1 MYVHSYI
8 YVSKVTSA
16 ANTGGLKSQAT
27 ESYPKLKALL
37 LGIRATGDL
46 SCTAMVSMFP
56 ARFCSHWKLFAIDT
70 QIAIASIGDYQPNRA
85 NLLFDSPSG
94 SCRTNLSLYFRC
106 LSLPFSFSFSF
117 LSLSRVQIGCVGIQL
132 SAIWSVE
139 AGQRVSPFTLA
150 IIVVACR
157 HCRCDLK
164 DNESDARD
172 KTILVEKVK
181 DRGRKRGKPSRRD
194 EIVRVDHCV
203 NQLVDGRAKSIV
215 V

>member
-1 MYVHSYI
+1 M
-8 YVSKVTSA
+8 
-16 ANTGGLKSQAT
+16 
-27 ESYPKLKALL
+27 KALL
-37 LGIRATGDL
+37 LDIRATGDL
-46 SCTAMVSMFP
+46 SWPQWYRCSRTILFP
-56 ARFCSHWKLFAIDT
+56 LEALCDRYANSYRLDRGLSAQSCKLALRT
-70 QIAIASIGDYQPNRA
+70 
-85 NLLFDSPSG
+85 SPSLV

-117 LSLSRVQIGCVGIQL
+117 LSLSLSRVQILSAGIQL

-172 KTILVEKVK
+172 KTILVEMVK
-181 DRGRKRGKPSRRD
+181 DREGGGGNGGKPVASRLFASI
-194 EIVRVDHCV
+194 IVSTNR
-203 NQLVDGRAKSIV
+203 
-215 V
+215 